1 MSMREYNRYIDE
13 ILPGLR
19 KVSVF
24 DKECN
29 ISLLIVQT
37 LNRLQSLFR
46 YENLPSTLPAKYLE
60 MYLQM
65 NGNCCI
71 ADVDGSLYALV
82 GSLAAEPDAYYLPTK
97 YVVANPYLN
106 LSKTY
111 TRDVDCIVLMN
122 DPFML
127 GLLPI
132 IHKYA
137 AQMAENELSMNM
149 SVINARIMS
158 VITASTDREKQAADK
173 FIYDIIDGKLSSVGE
188 DAFFEGIKVQPYA
201 NSAQSNALTD
211 LIEMEQYLRAG
222 LFNDLGLNAN
232 YNMKRESINS
242 NESQLNDDMLS
253 PFIDVMLK
261 TRQEGIKAV
270 NDMFGTDIKVDF
282 ASAWK
287 ENKVEHD
294 IELLNMLESVTGG
307 ESVTE
312 ETTEEV
318 TEETPDEVTEE
329 TPEETPEEATEE
341 ITEETTED
349 DTESENVID
358 EIKSEIAEGL
368 QELIEEET
376 KTDEEQEV
384 VNNDGINTDER

>member
-1 MSMREYNRYIDE
+1 M
-13 ILPGLR
+13 
-19 KVSVF
+19 
-24 DKECN
+24 
-29 ISLLIVQT
+29 
-37 LNRLQSLFR
+37 
-46 YENLPSTLPAKYLE
+46 
-60 MYLQM
+60 
-65 NGNCCI
+65 
-71 ADVDGSLYALV
+71 
-82 GSLAAEPDAYYLPTK
+82 
-97 YVVANPYLN
+97 
-106 LSKTY
+106 
-111 TRDVDCIVLMN
+111 MN

-137 AQMAENELSMNM
+137 AQMAETELSMNM

-158 VITASTDREKQAADK
+158 LITATTDQDLQAANK
-173 FIYDIIDGKLSSVGE
+173 FIKDIIDGKLSAVAS

-201 NSAQSNALTD
+201 NAAQSNALTD

-232 YNMKRESINS
+232 YNMKRESLNS

-307 ESVTE
+307 ESVKETTEEVTEETSE

-318 TEETPDEVTEE
+318 TEEETEEVTEE
-329 TPEETPEEATEE
+329 TPEETPEE
-341 ITEETTED
+341 ITEETPED
-349 DTESENVID
+349 GTESENVID
-358 EIKSEIAEGL
+358 KIKSEIAEDL

-376 KTDEEQEV
+376 ETDEEQEV
-384 VNNDGINTDER
+384 VNDGINTDER

>member
-24 DKECN
+24 DKERN

-111 TRDVDCIVLMN
+111 VRDVDCIVMMN

-149 SVINARIMS
+149 SVINARIMAL
-158 VITASTDREKQAADK
+158 ITATTDQDLQAANK
-173 FIYDIIDGKLSSVGE
+173 FIKDIIDGKLSAVAS

-201 NSAQSNALTD
+201 NAAQSNALTD

-232 YNMKRESINS
+232 YNMKRESLNS

-261 TRQEGIKAV
+261 TRKEGIKAV

-294 IELLNMLESVTGG
+294 IELLTMLESVTGD

-312 ETTEEV
+312 THGETP
-318 TEETPDEVTEE
+318 EETPEEVTEE
-329 TPEETPEEATEE
+329 TPEET
-341 ITEETTED
+341 TEETPEETG
-349 DTESENVID
+349 SENVID
-358 EIKSEIAEGL
+358 EIKSEIAEDL
-368 QELIEEET
+368 QELIKEET
-376 KTDEEQEV
+376 NTDEEQEV
-384 VNNDGINTDER
+384 VEDGTNTDER

>member
-24 DKECN
+24 DKERN

-37 LNRLQSLFR
+37 LNRLQSLFK
-46 YENLPSTLPAKYLE
+46 YENLPATLPAKYLE

-111 TRDVDCIVLMN
+111 TRDVDCIVMMN

-158 VITASTDREKQAADK
+158 LITATTDQDLQSANK
-173 FIYDIIDGKLSSVGE
+173 FIKDIVDGKLSAVAS

-201 NSAQSNALTD
+201 NAAQSNALTD

-232 YNMKRESINS
+232 YNMKRESLNS

-307 ESVTE
+307 ESTTETPEEVTEEVTE
-312 ETTEEV
+312 ETTEE
-318 TEETPDEVTEE
+318 
-329 TPEETPEEATEE
+329 TPEETTEE
-341 ITEETTED
+341 PTEGTG
-349 DTESENVID
+349 SENVID
-358 EIKSEIAEGL
+358 EIKSEIAEDL

-384 VNNDGINTDER
+384 VNDDGINTDER

>member
-24 DKECN
+24 DKERN

-71 ADVDGSLYALV
+71 AEVDGSLYALV

-111 TRDVDCIVLMN
+111 TRDTDCIVMMN

-149 SVINARIMS
+149 SVINARIMAL
-158 VITASTDREKQAADK
+158 ITATTDQDLQAANK
-173 FIYDIIDGKLSSVGE
+173 FIKDVIDGKLSAVAS

-201 NSAQSNALTD
+201 NAAHSNALTD

-232 YNMKRESINS
+232 YNMKRESLNS

-307 ESVTE
+307 ESTP
-312 ETTEEV
+312 ETS
-318 TEETPDEVTEE
+318 EETPEG
-329 TPEETPEEATEE
+329 TPEETPEEVTEE
-341 ITEETTED
+341 
-349 DTESENVID
+349 TESENVID
-358 EIKSEIAEGL
+358 DIKSEIAEDL

-384 VNNDGINTDER
+384 VNDDGINTDER

>member
-1 MSMREYNRYIDE
+1 MSMREYNRYINE

-29 ISLLIVQT
+29 VSLLIVQT

-111 TRDVDCIVLMN
+111 TRDVDCIVMMN

-137 AQMAENELSMNM
+137 AQMAETELSMNM

-158 VITASTDREKQAADK
+158 LITATTDQDLQAANK
-173 FIYDIIDGKLSSVGE
+173 FIKDIIVGKLSAVAS

-201 NSAQSNALTD
+201 NAAQSNALTD

-270 NDMFGTDIKVDF
+270 NDIFGTDIKVDF

-294 IELLNMLESVTGG
+294 IELLTMLESVTGG

-312 ETTEEV
+312 TTEEV
-318 TEETPDEVTEE
+318 TEETPEE
-329 TPEETPEEATEE
+329 NPEE
-341 ITEETTED
+341 ITEETIEETTEGGG
-349 DTESENVID
+349 SENLID
-358 EIKSEIAEGL
+358 EIKSEIAEDL

-376 KTDEEQEV
+376 NTDEEQEV
-384 VNNDGINTDER
+384 VNDGNNTDER